1 MQEPTNPADRAKY
14 AAARRALDYIEPGTR
29 LGLGTGS
36 TAAFLVRLLGERAIA
51 GLVCVPTSS
60 RTVALARECGVAVT
74 TLEQAGALDLAIDG
88 ADEFDPDL
96 NLIKGGGGAL
106 LQEKIVAAAAAR
118 MLVIADAG
126 KQVQQLGAFSLPVEV
141 VRFGHGATLTH
152 IARLIASEDVDGR
165 EMTLRKRNGEVFV
178 TDEGHY
184 IYDLALGRIGD
195 PSGLATR
202 LNALPGVVET
212 GLFIG
217 LAEAAIIGHEDGRAE
232 VIQPRGH

>member
-1 MQEPTNPADRAKY
+1 MQEPTTPADRAKY
-14 AAARRALDYIEPGTR
+14 AAARRAIEFVEPGMR

-60 RTVALARECGVAVT
+60 RTVALAGECGVAVT
-74 TLEQAGALDLAIDG
+74 TLEEAGALDLAIDG

-126 KQVQQLGAFSLPVEV
+126 KRVQRLGAFSLPVEV
-141 VRFGHGATLTH
+141 VRFGHGATMAH
-152 IARLIASEDVDGR
+152 IAKLIGAEDVDGR
-165 EMTLRKRNGEVFV
+165 EMTLRKRNGDVFV
-178 TDEGHY
+178 TDEGHH
-184 IYDLALGRIGD
+184 IVDLALGRIGD
-195 PSGLATR
+195 PPGLATR

-217 LAEAAIIGHEDGRAE
+217 MAEAAIVGHEDGRAE
-232 VIQPRGH
+232 VVRPRSH